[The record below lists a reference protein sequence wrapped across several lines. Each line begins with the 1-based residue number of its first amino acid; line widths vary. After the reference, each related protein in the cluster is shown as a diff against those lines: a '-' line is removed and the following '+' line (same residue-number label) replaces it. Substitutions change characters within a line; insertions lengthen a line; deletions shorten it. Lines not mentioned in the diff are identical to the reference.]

1 MLVERFEGPEKL
13 LVQALLSGIHGVHR
27 ALEVFRKQQ
36 RANSGTSLD
45 HFIQGF
51 CKDEVTC
58 APGPEKGP
66 LFTKPLVCLFPRLF
80 QQNLL
85 EFVYHLHHVL
95 PQSTLR
101 HLLDCIKQD
110 CPPNSWV
117 SSLVTQLERQ
127 LGIDQEKPL
136 FSAQCGQRLTKLIH
150 QLPRS
155 DEAGGWASCFNL
167 PLSSAP
173 HSGPALPGVVSQRKR
188 KSSDIYQDLDSEE
201 TSQNKRMRGNICA
214 DEDVGT
220 QQELSK
226 KEDAPDA
233 LISSEPID
241 PPPDVPR
248 DALPENIKVAVLQL
262 KDLIESNS
270 EWDQSS
276 SDVVKVLNDCDPAQL
291 EVVCSTINLP
301 KIPEHILPKL
311 CSSVL
316 ALSPDLSF
324 STATTFIR
332 NLLLEKILSLS
343 EPASR
348 CLVTTV
354 TSLCSRYPRPMCHAL
369 FEHVLEDRNI
379 GNLQADLLNKL
390 VESCLDSHYK
400 LQTLQMTFK
409 VQWNE
414 AVLSI
419 IHCLLDSKLDI
430 SEELFT
436 QFTEQLMSQASA
448 FTKSVK
454 FAKMLLTVLTK
465 YNSSITATHKHTLS
479 NCLMLNDTFLK
490 KSLQAALKRITHT

>member
-1 MLVERFEGPEKL
+1 MKILVLWSVISVRMLVERFEGPEKL

-51 CKDEVTC
+51 CKDEVTS

-201 TSQNKRMRGNICA
+201 TSQNKRMRGNI
-214 DEDVGT
+214 
-220 QQELSK
+220 S
-226 KEDAPDA
+226 
-233 LISSEPID
+233 
-241 PPPDVPR
+241 
-248 DALPENIKVAVLQL
+248 VLQL

-270 EWDQSS
+270 EVRGNAYKTDHIFETSRVLVLCYNPCVFLQWDQSS

>member
-1 MLVERFEGPEKL
+1 LNRTASTRFEGPEKL

-51 CKDEVTC
+51 CKDEVTS

-248 DALPENIKVAVLQL
+248 DALPENIK
-262 KDLIESNS
+262 
-270 EWDQSS
+270 WDQSS

-332 NLLLEKILSLS
+332 NLLLEKSIHPFLIMYNANYLRPLS
-343 EPASR
+343 
-348 CLVTTV
+348 
-354 TSLCSRYPRPMCHAL
+354 
-369 FEHVLEDRNI
+369 